1 MNYAAY
7 KNTSAM
13 HEKYDVEECGKIGG
27 GGEYKPQVR
36 DYILGYFWKYM
47 DEFIKFSRNLNVFF
61 IVQWNL

>member
-13 HEKYDVEECGKIGG
+13 HEKYDMEECGKIGG

-47 DEFIKFSRNLNVFF
+47 DEFIKFS
-61 IVQWNL
+61 